1 MPKTDARFLE
11 DRIAMMESEGWLD
24 LIADLEN
31 IQTNV
36 VNIDTMSDE
45 KDLWEAK
52 GQLNILRFL
61 LTLENSTHLAL
72 EQLQDGNPT
81 NQTS

>member
-1 MPKTDARFLE
+1 MAKTDDRFIE
-11 DRIAMMESEGWLD
+11 DRLAMMESEGWLD
-24 LIADLEN
+24 LSADLET
-31 IQTNV
+31 IQANV

-61 LTLENSTHLAL
+61 LTLENTTKITM
-72 EQLQDGNPT
+72 EQSD
-81 NQTS
+81 

>member
-1 MPKTDARFLE
+1 MAKTDVQFIE
-11 DRIAMMESEGWLD
+11 DRLAMMESDGWLD
-24 LIADLEN
+24 LVADLEN

-36 VNIDTMSDE
+36 VDIDTMSDE

-61 LTLENSTHLAL
+61 LTLENTTKINL
-72 EQLQDGNPT
+72 EQ
-81 NQTS
+81 SEEE

>member
-1 MPKTDARFLE
+1 MPKSDERFIE
-11 DRIAMMESEGWLD
+11 DRLAMMESEGWLD

-31 IQTNV
+31 IQSNV
-36 VNIDTMSDE
+36 VNIDTMTDE

-61 LTLENSTHLAL
+61 LTLENTTKITM
-72 EQLQDGNPT
+72 EQSNED
-81 NQTS
+81 

>member
-1 MPKTDARFLE
+1 MAKTDNRFIE
-11 DRIAMMESEGWLD
+11 DRLAMMESEGWLD
-24 LIADLEN
+24 LIADLKN

-36 VNIDTMSDE
+36 VDIDTMSDE

-61 LTLENSTHLAL
+61 LTLENTTKINL
-72 EQLQDGNPT
+72 EQ
-81 NQTS
+81 SEEE

>member
-1 MPKTDARFLE
+1 MAKTDDRFIE
-11 DRIAMMESEGWLD
+11 DRLAMMESEGWLD
-24 LIADLEN
+24 LIADLET
-31 IQTNV
+31 IQANV

-61 LTLENSTHLAL
+61 LTLENTTKITM
-72 EQLQDGNPT
+72 EQ
-81 NQTS
+81 SEKE

>member
-1 MPKTDARFLE
+1 MAKTDERFIE
-11 DRIAMMESEGWLD
+11 DRLAMMESDGWLD

-36 VNIDTMSDE
+36 VDIDTMSDE

-61 LTLENSTHLAL
+61 LTLENTTKINL
-72 EQLQDGNPT
+72 EQ
-81 NQTS
+81 SEEE